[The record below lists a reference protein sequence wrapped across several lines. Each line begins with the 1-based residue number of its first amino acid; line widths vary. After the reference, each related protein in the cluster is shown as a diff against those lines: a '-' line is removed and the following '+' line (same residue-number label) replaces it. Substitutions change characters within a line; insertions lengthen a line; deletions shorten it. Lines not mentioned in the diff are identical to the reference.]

1 MAPTLKFQYFGVNA
15 KPEAT
20 RLAAHVGGIALED
33 EHIDFPAWGGGLK
46 AKVAPQQLPLLHVDG
61 EVVGQHNAILRYIGR
76 LTNLYPKD
84 ARAALSVDEIIDYAD
99 ELFTVL
105 RKSFAIKDAEEKK
118 ASYAT
123 AIAEGGDFHK
133 WLVFLDSRLAG
144 KKYAVGDSL
153 TVADLVIF
161 INVQFL
167 VSGYLDG
174 VPLDSLVSFKN
185 LAAHK
190 AVVAN
195 HPKVKEYYASA
206 EGYRAGLKA

>member
-1 MAPTLKFQYFGVNA
+1 MAPTLKLQYFGVPA

-20 RLAAHVGGIALED
+20 RLAAHIGGLALED

-61 EVVGQHNAILRYIGR
+61 EVVGQHSAILRYVAK
-76 LTNLYPKD
+76 LANLYPKD
-84 ARAALSVDEIIDYAD
+84 ARAALSVDETIDYAD
-99 ELFTVL
+99 EIFVILTKLF
-105 RKSFAIKDAEEKK
+105 FIQDEDEKRV
-118 ASYAT
+118 ARCT
-123 AIAEGGDFHK
+123 AIAEGGDIHK

-161 INVQFL
+161 TQVHFL
-167 VSGYLDG
+167 VSGFLDG

-206 EGYRAGLKA
+206 EGLRTVFKA